1 MKIQEGYVVRK
12 IGTKYYAVSVT
23 RVANDG
29 GMIALNET
37 GAFLWEL
44 LKEETDM
51 DTLVAALVREYAID
65 EATARADAETY
76 IGMLKEVG
84 ALA

>member
-1 MKIQEGYVVRK
+1 MKIQDGYIVRK
-12 IGTKYYAVSVT
+12 IGSKHYAVSAA
-23 RVANDG
+23 RVAEGG

-44 LKEETDM
+44 LKEETDL
-51 DTLVAALVREYAID
+51 DTIVQAMTEKYEIDRETAKQDALAYID
-65 EATARADAETY
+65 
-76 IGMLKEVG
+76 MLKEVG

>member
-1 MKIQEGYVVRK
+1 MKIKDEYIVRK
-12 IGTKYYAVSVT
+12 IGSKYYAVSAA
-23 RVANDG
+23 RIAEGG

-51 DTLVAALVREYAID
+51 DSMVQALAEKYEID
-65 EATARADAETY
+65 AGTARADVAAY
-76 IGMLKEVG
+76 VDMLKEVG